1 MSTTTEIQPRST
13 IPFCRQ
19 VFASALDHN
28 EIAFALQHYHPRA
41 AVHILRLNRPRES
54 AELIVGLRAI
64 GRWLA
69 KNARNCNSHRVIELA
84 ETSDHITF
92 HEHRSRFGGIQVL
105 EENMVEITDGLI
117 TNQYVIIGWD
127 DIRNA

>member
-1 MSTTTEIQPRST
+1 MSTTTEIQPCST

-19 VFASALDHN
+19 VFATALDHN
-28 EIAFALQHYHPRA
+28 ELAFALQHYHPRA

-69 KNARNCNSHRVIELA
+69 QNARNCSSHRVIELA

-92 HEHRSRFGGIQVL
+92 HEQRSRLGGVQVL
-105 EENMVEITDGLI
+105 EENLVEITDGLI

-127 DIRNA
+127 DISTA